1 MENRTDNEEFRDLV
15 QSIAKTL
22 SDRKKMKNPS
32 VITVS

>member
-22 SDRKKMKNPS
+22 SDRKK
-32 VITVS
+32 